1 MRWPWS
7 QAVEVVADEPSRS
20 LGFGQWV
27 EWMTYNGHTYSN
39 FGGAP
44 VVKGNVEIPD
54 IRSDFSGLAGGAF
67 KSDSIVFACMDVRSK
82 LFSEARFV
90 FRSKATN
97 RLWGDSRLLP
107 LERPWANG
115 STRDLLARM
124 ESDATLGGNFYARI
138 TRQGLQRM
146 RPDWVNIICGSDVD
160 ADDPLLQIDARPI
173 GYAYY
178 PGGPRRPG
186 VTPTILLPEEVVHY
200 APIPDPEARFRGMS
214 WLTPVIREVRADLGY
229 TDFKL
234 KFLENG
240 AVTNLFMVMDK
251 DVSADNAKVF
261 EEAFRAKSEGA
272 ENRYQTLF
280 VGGGATPTPVGST
293 FVEMDF
299 KATQGATE
307 TRIAAAAGTPP
318 VLVGL
323 SEGLQGSSLN
333 EGNYAMARR
342 RLADITMQPLW
353 GSAAD
358 ALSPAVDVPEDSE
371 LTIDVR
377 RISALQE
384 DHKDAAE
391 IMQINASAT
400 KTLVDAGYTPES
412 CVAAISGGD
421 MNLLVHSGLISVQLQ
436 EPGAQTKGNENG
448 VPPEM
453 RQLAKRIDEIA
464 RQGGSK

>member
-1 MRWPWS
+1 MNWPWTK
-7 QAVEVVADEPSRS
+7 AVDVVADESARS
-20 LGFGQWV
+20 LAFGQWV
-27 EWMTYNGHTYSN
+27 EWVTYENHRYPLTGSQ
-39 FGGAP
+39 

-54 IRSDFSGLAGGAF
+54 LRADFAGFAGGAF

-90 FRSKATN
+90 FRNKASG
-97 RLWGDSRLLP
+97 RLWGDSRLEP
-107 LERPWANG
+107 LERPWVNG
-115 STRDLLARM
+115 TTRDLLARM
-124 ESDATLGGNFYARI
+124 ESDASLSGNFYARI

-146 RPDWVNIICGSDVD
+146 RPDWVNILVGSEVD
-160 ADDPLLQIDARPI
+160 AEDPLLQLDAEI
-173 GYAYY
+173 AGYAYY
-178 PGGPRRPG
+178 PGGQNRPG
-186 VTPTILLPEEVVHY
+186 AELTVLLPEEVVHY

-214 WLTPVIREVRADLGY
+214 WLTPIVREIQADLGY

-240 AVTNLFMVMDK
+240 AVTNLFMVLDK

-261 EEAFRAKSEGA
+261 EEAFRARNEGPA
-272 ENRYQTLF
+272 NRYKTLF
-280 VGGGATPTPVGST
+280 VGGGATPTAVGSN

-299 KATQGATE
+299 KATQGAGE

-333 EGNYAMARR
+333 EGNYGMARR
-342 RLADITMQPLW
+342 RLADITMRPLW
-353 GSAAD
+353 GAAAE
-358 ALSPAVDVPEDSE
+358 ALAAAVEVPSDSE
-371 LTIDVR
+371 LTIDDR

-384 DHKDAAE
+384 DQKDAAE

-436 EPGAQTKGNENG
+436 EPGAQANENG
-448 VPPEM
+448 NGQPPEM
-453 RQLAKRIDEIA
+453 RQLAEMVNEIA
-464 RQGGSK
+464 RQGGSE